1 MKNSVF
7 YNLYIISLLIFFWR
21 TAMFWAGNSS
31 QGGEGKDFLLYIALI
46 SVEILSVYLIVFVDL
61 SLIAKKWIIYDSW
74 IHKLCFGWEF
84 IALAVLVLNNSSIGH
99 YPKVL
104 AWPLFF
110 ESAYLIAKWDFSMVK
125 SIRRAYLLLLFIG
138 AYVFYHSIITKQFS
152 SQSNMIYFLIL
163 PVPIILLNCNTR
175 WRFRILLFTSFFALL
190 SMKRSMIL
198 AIALFWSIYIVK
210 DFSSKQKKSLAIA
223 ISVALL
229 GIAYVTVEAVDRITA
244 GNLSAR
250 TIDYEKEDITNGRET
265 IYRVTWKMI
274 KASTE
279 SQLVFG
285 HGHNAV
291 RRDSPLEISAHNDFL
306 EIFYDYGTIALM
318 LYLGL
323 WFYVVKQFLFH
334 FRNDT
339 DYFLPYAL
347 SICIFAV
354 MALVSQL
361 VVYVSYFLYLVM
373 FWAVVQAAKEKE
385 YDY

>member
-1 MKNSVF
+1 
-7 YNLYIISLLIFFWR
+7 
-21 TAMFWAGNSS
+21 
-31 QGGEGKDFLLYIALI
+31 
-46 SVEILSVYLIVFVDL
+46 
-61 SLIAKKWIIYDSW
+61 
-74 IHKLCFGWEF
+74 
-84 IALAVLVLNNSSIGH
+84 
-99 YPKVL
+99 
-104 AWPLFF
+104 
-110 ESAYLIAKWDFSMVK
+110 
-125 SIRRAYLLLLFIG
+125 
-138 AYVFYHSIITKQFS
+138 
-152 SQSNMIYFLIL
+152 
-163 PVPIILLNCNTR
+163 
-175 WRFRILLFTSFFALL
+175 
-190 SMKRSMIL
+190 MIL

-291 RRDSPLEISAHNDFL
+291 RRDSPLEISAHNEFL
-306 EIFYDYGTIALM
+306 EIFYDYGIIALM

-354 MALVSQL
+354 MAMVSQL